1 MREGNHKLK
10 FLKVKAIKFFRKQTK
25 SSQFLK
31 VNGMKS
37 IKKTIKKYLF
47 KKLTKN
53 KRKIIY
59 LLNKKKT

>member
-31 VNGMKS
+31 INGMKS
-37 IKKTIKKYLF
+37 IKKTIKKCSF
-47 KKLTKN
+47 KRLTKN
-53 KRKIIY
+53 NRKIID
-59 LLNKKKT
+59 LPNKKKT

>member
-10 FLKVKAIKFFRKQTK
+10 FLKVKATKFFRKQTK

-31 VNGMKS
+31 VNGMKN

>member
-47 KKLTKN
+47 KKLMKN
-53 KRKIIY
+53 NRKINN
-59 LLNKKKT
+59 LPNKKKT